1 MELFDLMDPVTFK
14 CKSHQWH
21 VNREWYAP
29 SFVSCFW
36 LGFPL
41 RIFVLMI
48 KESCFWM
55 SSKYKAPLNLILT
68 RKHQNVGL
76 RIWATRPDLGCQL
89 LLPLVAQPIFSQSLS
104 FPLFLPVFLLKM
116 RLAAIKYISE
126 PKRDL
131 RWKQKTWKHTEEKG
145 APSGGN
151 DQF

>member
-1 MELFDLMDPVTFK
+1 
-14 CKSHQWH
+14 
-21 VNREWYAP
+21 
-29 SFVSCFW
+29 
-36 LGFPL
+36 
-41 RIFVLMI
+41 
-48 KESCFWM
+48 M

-126 PKRDL
+126 PKRDFEM
-131 RWKQKTWKHTEEKG
+131 KTENLKTH
-145 APSGGN
+145 
-151 DQF
+151 